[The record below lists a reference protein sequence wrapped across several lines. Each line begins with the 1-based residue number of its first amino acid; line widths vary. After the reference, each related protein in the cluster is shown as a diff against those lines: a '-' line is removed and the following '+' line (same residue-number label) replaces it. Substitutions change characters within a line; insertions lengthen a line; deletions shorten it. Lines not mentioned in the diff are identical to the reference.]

1 LGDSLFIAKRGK
13 MQIMDSTGKVVI
25 VCSLLGVCTLYGVS
39 LLIEPPY
46 VPLNE
51 VAEHETA
58 FIRTGG
64 TVTDFSS
71 TESGSIRINIH
82 ENNTELWVFV
92 NTPTMGK
99 KELDLCYGDE
109 IEVEGKV
116 ELYKGRY
123 EIITHIEGIRKQ
135 TRESNISFV
144 SQIATHPT
152 EYEGTRVSVVGYVE
166 EIHKR
171 VFYLGDGRYRMRVVN
186 DRPVPRL
193 SKGDKII
200 VVSVLV
206 YNAADMRYDL
216 NLISLKYGHTS
227 LLTTSQ
233 PQKQEK

>member
-1 LGDSLFIAKRGK
+1 
-13 MQIMDSTGKVVI
+13 MDSMGKVVI
-25 VCSLLGVCTLYGVS
+25 VCSLFGVCTLYGVS

-71 TESGSIRINIH
+71 TESGFIRINIH
-82 ENNTELWVFV
+82 ENNTELLVFV

-123 EIITHIEGIRKQ
+123 EIITHIEGIGIRKQ

-144 SQIATHPT
+144 SQIATRPA

-171 VFYLGDGRYRMRVVN
+171 VFYLGDGRYRMRVVVN
-186 DRPVPRL
+186 DRPIPKL

-216 NLISLKYGHTS
+216 NLISLKYCNTS
-227 LLTTSQ
+227 PLTT
-233 PQKQEK
+233 